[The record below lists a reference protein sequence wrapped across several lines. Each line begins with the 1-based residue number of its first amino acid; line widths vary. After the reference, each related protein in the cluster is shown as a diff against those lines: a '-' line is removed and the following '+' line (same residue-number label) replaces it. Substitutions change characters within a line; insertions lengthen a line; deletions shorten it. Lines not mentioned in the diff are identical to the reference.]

1 MHPVVCLDRGFSS
14 QFEGEFGW
22 FARGKE
28 YRVERSDEIADGLV
42 YLQDRASQGAWI
54 VFALYYEAGFHLME
68 LPQQLREKQQAS
80 NLVLGLGS
88 GLVADS
94 VLQDEWQECL
104 LKGKFSGI
112 S

>member
-1 MHPVVCLDRGFSS
+1 
-14 QFEGEFGW
+14 
-22 FARGKE
+22 
-28 YRVERSDEIADGLV
+28 
-42 YLQDRASQGAWI
+42 
-54 VFALYYEAGFHLME
+54 ME

-94 VLQDEWQECL
+94 VLLDEWQECL
-104 LKGKFSGI
+104 LKGKFAGI